1 MDFVQGHLCNEEK
14 HMNQIQVNTPRV
26 MFAAMRSGSG
36 KTTVTCG
43 VLAALKKQ
51 NIKVQAYKCGPDYID
66 PMFHRTVLGIDTG
79 NLDTFFAGADA
90 IGRILARD
98 TKDAEMCVME
108 GVMGYYDGVG
118 GTTTM
123 ASSYELSK
131 VTKTPVVLI
140 VDAKGASVTLAATIR
155 GIMEY
160 KKDSRIAG
168 VILNR
173 VSPMFYSRLKQV
185 IETECGIPVLGYL
198 LEDASFAVPSRH
210 LGLMQPDEMQK
221 QRDWVETVA
230 EAVMKTIDI
239 NGILEIA
246 AQAETLQIQAHVDM
260 RQNFEDM
267 QQEAD
272 DVRQESVNILHEP
285 ADARQEIVDMQDESA
300 NTSCGHAEESE
311 NCKFP
316 SGYRIGVARDAAF
329 SFYYRE
335 NLRMLEDMG
344 AKLVYFSPLEDAH
357 VPKVDALIF
366 GGGYPELYAKQL
378 YDNRSMR
385 ASVRQALEAG
395 MPCHAECGGFLY
407 LGKSLADAEGNVYE
421 MVGFLDGAGFQT
433 ERLQRFGYVELA
445 PQDAGVFAVNT
456 VLRGHEF
463 HYWDST
469 DCGDACLAWKPLS
482 KQKTYP
488 CMVKKKGT
496 FAGFPHLYYA
506 GAEAFFYHLFSG
518 SNQ

>member
-1 MDFVQGHLCNEEK
+1 MQHKN
-14 HMNQIQVNTPRV
+14 NIQVNTPRV
-26 MFAAMRSGSG
+26 MFAATRSGSG

-79 NLDTFFAGADA
+79 NLDTFFADADA

-98 TKDAEMCVME
+98 TKDAELIVME

-140 VDAKGASVTLAATIR
+140 VDAKGASVTLAAIIR

-160 KKDSRIAG
+160 KKDSRIVG

-173 VSPMFYSRLKQV
+173 VSPMFYSRIKHV

-198 LEDASFAVPSRH
+198 PEDASFVVPSRH
-210 LGLMQPDEMQK
+210 LGLLQPDEMQK

-230 EAVMKTIDI
+230 EAARKTIDI
-239 NGILEIA
+239 DGILEIA
-246 AQAETLQIQAHVDM
+246 AQAEMLQIQKATG
-260 RQNFEDM
+260 ET
-267 QQEAD
+267 EK
-272 DVRQESVNILHEP
+272 S
-285 ADARQEIVDMQDESA
+285 
-300 NTSCGHAEESE
+300 
-311 NCKFP
+311 KFP
-316 SGYRIGVARDAAF
+316 AGYRIGVARDAAF

-344 AKLVYFSPLEDAH
+344 ATLVYFSPLTDAH
-357 VPKVDALIF
+357 VSEVDALIF

-378 YDNRSMR
+378 YENQSMR
-385 ASVRQALEAG
+385 ASVWQALEAG

-407 LGKSLADAEGNVYE
+407 LGKSLADAQGNVYE
-421 MVGFLDGAGFQT
+421 MVGFLDGAGFRT

-445 PQDAGVFAVNT
+445 PQEADAFAVNT

-482 KQKTYP
+482 KQKTYS

-506 GAEAFFYHLFSG
+506 GAENFFYHLFLNSTE
-518 SNQ
+518 NENR

>member
-1 MDFVQGHLCNEEK
+1 MQHKN
-14 HMNQIQVNTPRV
+14 NIQVNTPRV
-26 MFAAMRSGSG
+26 MFAATRSGSG

-79 NLDTFFAGADA
+79 NLDTFFADADA

-98 TKDAEMCVME
+98 TKDAELIVME

-140 VDAKGASVTLAATIR
+140 VDAKGASVTLAAIIR

-160 KKDSRIAG
+160 KKDSRIVG

-173 VSPMFYSRLKQV
+173 VSPMFYSRIKHV

-198 LEDASFAVPSRH
+198 PEDASFVVPSRH
-210 LGLMQPDEMQK
+210 LGLLQPDEMQK

-230 EAVMKTIDI
+230 EAARKTIDI
-239 NGILEIA
+239 DGILEIA
-246 AQAETLQIQAHVDM
+246 AQAEMLQIQKATG
-260 RQNFEDM
+260 ET
-267 QQEAD
+267 EK
-272 DVRQESVNILHEP
+272 S
-285 ADARQEIVDMQDESA
+285 
-300 NTSCGHAEESE
+300 
-311 NCKFP
+311 KFP
-316 SGYRIGVARDAAF
+316 AGYRIGVARDAAF

-344 AKLVYFSPLEDAH
+344 ATLVYFSPLTDAH
-357 VPKVDALIF
+357 VSEVDALIF

-378 YDNRSMR
+378 YENQSMR
-385 ASVRQALEAG
+385 ASVWQALEAG

-421 MVGFLDGAGFQT
+421 MVGFLDGAGFRT

-445 PQDAGVFAVNT
+445 SQDADAFAVNT

-506 GAEAFFYHLFSG
+506 GAENFFYHLFLNSTE
-518 SNQ
+518 NENR

>member
-1 MDFVQGHLCNEEK
+1 MQHKN
-14 HMNQIQVNTPRV
+14 NIQVNTPRV
-26 MFAAMRSGSG
+26 MFAATRSGSG

-79 NLDTFFAGADA
+79 NLDTFFADADA

-98 TKDAEMCVME
+98 TKDAELIVME

-118 GTTTM
+118 GATTM

-140 VDAKGASVTLAATIR
+140 VDAKGASVTLAAIIR

-160 KKDSRIAG
+160 KKDSRIVG

-173 VSPMFYSRLKQV
+173 VSPMFYSRIKHV

-198 LEDASFAVPSRH
+198 PEDASFAVPSRH
-210 LGLMQPDEMQK
+210 LGLLQPGEMQK

-230 EAVMKTIDI
+230 EAVRKTIDI
-239 NGILEIA
+239 DGILEIA
-246 AQAETLQIQAHVDM
+246 AQAEMLQIQKATG
-260 RQNFEDM
+260 ET
-267 QQEAD
+267 EK
-272 DVRQESVNILHEP
+272 
-285 ADARQEIVDMQDESA
+285 
-300 NTSCGHAEESE
+300 
-311 NCKFP
+311 CKFP
-316 SGYRIGVARDAAF
+316 AGYRIGVARDAAF

-344 AKLVYFSPLEDAH
+344 ATLVFFSPLADAH
-357 VPKVDALIF
+357 VPEVDALIF

-378 YDNRSMR
+378 YENQSMR
-385 ASVRQALEAG
+385 VSVRQALEYG

-421 MVGFLDGAGFQT
+421 MVGFLDGAGFRT

-445 PQDAGVFAVNT
+445 PQEADAFAVNT
-456 VLRGHEF
+456 ILRGHEF

-469 DCGDACLAWKPLS
+469 DCGGACLAWKPLS

-506 GAEAFFYHLFSG
+506 GAENFFYHLFLNSTE
-518 SNQ
+518 NENR

>member
-1 MDFVQGHLCNEEK
+1 MQHKN
-14 HMNQIQVNTPRV
+14 NIQVNTPRV
-26 MFAAMRSGSG
+26 MFAATRSGSG

-98 TKDAEMCVME
+98 TKDAELIVME

-140 VDAKGASVTLAATIR
+140 VDAKGASVTLAAIIR

-160 KKDSRIAG
+160 KKDSRIVG

-173 VSPMFYSRLKQV
+173 VSPMFYSRSKHV

-198 LEDASFAVPSRH
+198 PEDASFAVPSRH
-210 LGLMQPDEMQK
+210 LGLLQPDEMQK

-230 EAVMKTIDI
+230 EAARKTIDI
-239 NGILEIA
+239 DGILEIA
-246 AQAETLQIQAHVDM
+246 AQAEMLQIQKATG
-260 RQNFEDM
+260 ET
-267 QQEAD
+267 EK
-272 DVRQESVNILHEP
+272 S
-285 ADARQEIVDMQDESA
+285 
-300 NTSCGHAEESE
+300 
-311 NCKFP
+311 KFP
-316 SGYRIGVARDAAF
+316 AGYRIGVARDAAF

-344 AKLVYFSPLEDAH
+344 ATLVYFSPLTDAH
-357 VPKVDALIF
+357 VSEVDALIF

-378 YDNRSMR
+378 YENQSMR
-385 ASVRQALEAG
+385 ASVWQALEAG

-421 MVGFLDGAGFQT
+421 MVGFLDGAGFRT
-433 ERLQRFGYVELA
+433 ERLQRFGYVGLA
-445 PQDAGVFAVNT
+445 PQEADAFAVNT
-456 VLRGHEF
+456 ILRGHEF

-469 DCGDACLAWKPLS
+469 DCGGACLAWKPLS

-506 GAEAFFYHLFSG
+506 GAENFFYHLFLNSTE
-518 SNQ
+518 NENR

>member
-1 MDFVQGHLCNEEK
+1 MEHKN
-14 HMNQIQVNTPRV
+14 NIQVNTPRV

-79 NLDTFFAGADA
+79 NLDTFFADADA
-90 IGRILARD
+90 IGHILARD
-98 TKDAEMCVME
+98 TKDAELIVME

-131 VTKTPVVLI
+131 VTETPVVLI
-140 VDAKGASVTLAATIR
+140 VDAKGASVTLAAIIR

-198 LEDASFAVPSRH
+198 PEDASFAVPSRH
-210 LGLMQPDEMQK
+210 LGLLQPDEMQK

-230 EAVMKTIDI
+230 EAVTKTVDI

-246 AQAETLQIQAHVDM
+246 AQAEMLQIQKPA
-260 RQNFEDM
+260 
-267 QQEAD
+267 
-272 DVRQESVNILHEP
+272 DVRQ
-285 ADARQEIVDMQDESA
+285 D
-300 NTSCGHAEESE
+300 
-311 NCKFP
+311 CKFP

-344 AKLVYFSPLEDAH
+344 AELVYFSPLADAH

-378 YDNRSMR
+378 YENRSMR
-385 ASVRQALEAG
+385 ASVWQALESG

-421 MVGFLDGAGFQT
+421 MVGFLDGAGFRT

-456 VLRGHEF
+456 FLRGHEF

-506 GAEAFFYHLFSG
+506 GAEAFFYHLFLDG
-518 SNQ
+518 AKTRR

>member
-1 MDFVQGHLCNEEK
+1 MQHKN
-14 HMNQIQVNTPRV
+14 NIQVNTPRV
-26 MFAAMRSGSG
+26 MFAATRSGSG

-98 TKDAEMCVME
+98 TKEADLVVME

-140 VDAKGASVTLAATIR
+140 VDAKGASVTLAAIIR

-173 VSPMFYSRLKQV
+173 VSPMFYSRIKHV
-185 IETECGIPVLGYL
+185 IEAECGISVLGYL
-198 LEDASFAVPSRH
+198 PENASFAVPSRH
-210 LGLMQPDEMQK
+210 LGLLQPEELQAQK
-221 QRDWVETVA
+221 DWVETVA
-230 EAVMKTIDI
+230 EAVEKTVDI
-239 NGILEIA
+239 NGIFEIA
-246 AQAETLQIQAHVDM
+246 TQAEMLQIQKATG
-260 RQNFEDM
+260 ET
-267 QQEAD
+267 EK
-272 DVRQESVNILHEP
+272 S
-285 ADARQEIVDMQDESA
+285 
-300 NTSCGHAEESE
+300 
-311 NCKFP
+311 KFP
-316 SGYRIGVARDAAF
+316 AGYRIGVARDAAF

-344 AKLVYFSPLEDAH
+344 ATLVYFSPLTDAH
-357 VPKVDALIF
+357 VSEVDALIF

-378 YDNRSMR
+378 YENQSMR
-385 ASVRQALEAG
+385 ASVWQALEAG

-421 MVGFLDGAGFQT
+421 MVGFLDGAGFRT

-445 PQDAGVFAVNT
+445 PQEADAFAVNT

-506 GAEAFFYHLFSG
+506 GAENFFYHLFLNSTE
-518 SNQ
+518 NENR

>member
-1 MDFVQGHLCNEEK
+1 MQHKN
-14 HMNQIQVNTPRV
+14 NIQVNTPRV
-26 MFAAMRSGSG
+26 MFAATRSGSG

-79 NLDTFFAGADA
+79 NLDTFFADADA

-98 TKDAEMCVME
+98 TKDAELIVME

-118 GTTTM
+118 GATTM

-140 VDAKGASVTLAATIR
+140 VDAKGASVTLAAIIR

-160 KKDSRIAG
+160 KKDSRIVG

-173 VSPMFYSRLKQV
+173 VSPMFYSRIKHV

-198 LEDASFAVPSRH
+198 PEDASFAVPSRH
-210 LGLMQPDEMQK
+210 LGLLQPDEMQK

-230 EAVMKTIDI
+230 KAARKTIDI
-239 NGILEIA
+239 DGILEIA
-246 AQAETLQIQAHVDM
+246 AQAEMLQIQKATG
-260 RQNFEDM
+260 ET
-267 QQEAD
+267 EK
-272 DVRQESVNILHEP
+272 S
-285 ADARQEIVDMQDESA
+285 
-300 NTSCGHAEESE
+300 
-311 NCKFP
+311 KFP
-316 SGYRIGVARDAAF
+316 AGYRIGVARDAAF

-335 NLRMLEDMG
+335 NLRMLENMG
-344 AKLVYFSPLEDAH
+344 ATLVYFSPLTDAH
-357 VPKVDALIF
+357 VSEVDALIF

-378 YDNRSMR
+378 YENQSMR
-385 ASVRQALEAG
+385 ASVWQALEAG

-421 MVGFLDGAGFQT
+421 MVGFLDGAGFRT

-445 PQDAGVFAVNT
+445 PQEADAFAVNT

-506 GAEAFFYHLFSG
+506 GAENFFYHLFLNSTE
-518 SNQ
+518 NENR

>member
-1 MDFVQGHLCNEEK
+1 MQHKN
-14 HMNQIQVNTPRV
+14 NIQVNTPRV
-26 MFAAMRSGSG
+26 MFAATRSGSG

-79 NLDTFFAGADA
+79 NLDTFFADADA

-98 TKDAEMCVME
+98 TKDAELIVME

-140 VDAKGASVTLAATIR
+140 VDAKGASVTLAAIIR
-155 GIMEY
+155 GIIEY
-160 KKDSRIAG
+160 NKDSRIVG

-173 VSPMFYSRLKQV
+173 VSPMFYSRIKHV

-198 LEDASFAVPSRH
+198 PEDASFAVPSRH
-210 LGLMQPDEMQK
+210 LGLLQPDEMQK

-230 EAVMKTIDI
+230 KAARKTIDI
-239 NGILEIA
+239 DGILEIA
-246 AQAETLQIQAHVDM
+246 AQAEMLQIQKATG
-260 RQNFEDM
+260 ET
-267 QQEAD
+267 EK
-272 DVRQESVNILHEP
+272 S
-285 ADARQEIVDMQDESA
+285 
-300 NTSCGHAEESE
+300 
-311 NCKFP
+311 KFP
-316 SGYRIGVARDAAF
+316 AGYRIGVARDAAF

-344 AKLVYFSPLEDAH
+344 ATLVYFSPLTDAH
-357 VPKVDALIF
+357 VSEVDALIF

-378 YDNRSMR
+378 YENQSMR
-385 ASVRQALEAG
+385 ASVWQALEAG

-421 MVGFLDGAGFQT
+421 MVGFLDGAGFRT

-445 PQDAGVFAVNT
+445 PQEADAFAVNT

-482 KQKTYP
+482 KQKTYS

-506 GAEAFFYHLFSG
+506 GAENFFYHLFLNSTE
-518 SNQ
+518 NENR

>member
-1 MDFVQGHLCNEEK
+1 MEHKN
-14 HMNQIQVNTPRV
+14 NIQINTPRV

-90 IGRILARD
+90 IGHILVRD
-98 TKDAEMCVME
+98 LRDAEMCVME

-131 VTKTPVVLI
+131 VTKTPVVLV
-140 VDAKGASVTLAATIR
+140 VDAKGASVTLAATMR

-198 LEDASFAVPSRH
+198 SEDAVFAVPSRH
-210 LGLMQPDEMQK
+210 LGLLQPDEMQK

-239 NGILEIA
+239 NGIFEIA
-246 AQAETLQIQAHVDM
+246 AQAETLQIQKPV
-260 RQNFEDM
+260 
-267 QQEAD
+267 
-272 DVRQESVNILHEP
+272 DVRQET
-285 ADARQEIVDMQDESA
+285 VDMQDEPA
-300 NTSCGHAEESE
+300 GISCERAEESE
-311 NCKFP
+311 NCEFP
-316 SGYRIGVARDAAF
+316 AGYCIGVARDAAF

-335 NLRMLEDMG
+335 NLLMLEDMG
-344 AKLVYFSPLEDAH
+344 AELVYFSPLADAH

-378 YDNRSMR
+378 YENQSMR
-385 ASVRQALEAG
+385 TSVWQALESG

-421 MVGFLDGAGFQT
+421 MVGFLDGAGFRT

-445 PQDAGVFAVNT
+445 PQETDAFAVNT
-456 VLRGHEF
+456 ILRGHEF

-506 GAEAFFYHLFSG
+506 GADAFFYHLFLDG
-518 SNQ
+518 AKTRR

>member
-1 MDFVQGHLCNEEK
+1 MHRRSWGETMEHRNK
-14 HMNQIQVNTPRV
+14 IQVNTPRV

-36 KTTVTCG
+36 KTTITCG
-43 VLAALKKQ
+43 VLAALKKE
-51 NIKVQAYKCGPDYID
+51 NIRIQAYKCGPDYID

-79 NLDTFFAGADA
+79 NLDTFFADVDA

-98 TKDAEMCVME
+98 TKDAELIVME

-131 VTKTPVVLI
+131 VTKTPIILI

-173 VSPMFYSRLKQV
+173 VSPMFYNRIKHV

-198 LEDASFAVPSRH
+198 PENVSFAVPSRH
-210 LGLMQPDEMQK
+210 LGLLQPDEMQK

-230 EAVMKTIDI
+230 EATRKTIDI
-239 NGILEIA
+239 DGILEIA
-246 AQAETLQIQAHVDM
+246 AQAETLQTREM
-260 RQNFEDM
+260 
-267 QQEAD
+267 AD
-272 DVRQESVNILHEP
+272 IK
-285 ADARQEIVDMQDESA
+285 
-300 NTSCGHAEESE
+300 
-311 NCKFP
+311 CKFP
-316 SGYRIGVARDAAF
+316 VGYRIGVARDEAF

-344 AKLVYFSPLEDAH
+344 ATLVYFSPLADAH
-357 VPKVDALIF
+357 VPEVDALIF

-378 YDNRSMR
+378 YENQSMR
-385 ASVRQALEAG
+385 ASVWQVLESG

-421 MVGFLDGAGFQT
+421 MVGFLDGAGFRT

-445 PQDAGVFAVNT
+445 PQEADAFAVNAI
-456 VLRGHEF
+456 LRGHEF

-506 GAEAFFYHLFSG
+506 GAEAFFYHLFLDG
-518 SNQ
+518 AKTRR

>member
-1 MDFVQGHLCNEEK
+1 MENK
-14 HMNQIQVNTPRV
+14 SRIQVNTPRV

-43 VLAALKKQ
+43 VLAALKKE
-51 NIKVQAYKCGPDYID
+51 NIRIQAYKCGPDYID

-79 NLDTFFAGADA
+79 NLDTFFTDADA

-98 TKDAEMCVME
+98 TKDAELIVME

-118 GTTTM
+118 GTTTI

-131 VTKTPVVLI
+131 VTKTPVILI

-173 VSPMFYSRLKQV
+173 VSPMFYSRIKHV

-198 LEDASFAVPSRH
+198 PEHASFTIPSRH
-210 LGLMQPDEMQK
+210 LGLLQPDEMRI

-239 NGILEIA
+239 NGIFEIA
-246 AQAETLQIQAHVDM
+246 AQAEILQIQKPA
-260 RQNFEDM
+260 
-267 QQEAD
+267 
-272 DVRQESVNILHEP
+272 DVRQ
-285 ADARQEIVDMQDESA
+285 D
-300 NTSCGHAEESE
+300 
-311 NCKFP
+311 CKFP

-344 AKLVYFSPLEDAH
+344 AELVFFSPLADAH

-378 YDNRSMR
+378 YENPSMR

-407 LGKSLADAEGNVYE
+407 LGKSLADAEGNIYE
-421 MVGFLDGAGFQT
+421 MVGFLDGAGFRT

-518 SNQ
+518 SSGI

>member
-1 MDFVQGHLCNEEK
+1 MYSYSRGETMQHKN
-14 HMNQIQVNTPRV
+14 NIQVNTPRV
-26 MFAAMRSGSG
+26 MFAATRSGSG

-79 NLDTFFAGADA
+79 NLDTFFADADA

-98 TKDAEMCVME
+98 MKDAELIVME

-140 VDAKGASVTLAATIR
+140 VDAKGASVTLAAIIR

-160 KKDSRIAG
+160 KKDSRIVG

-173 VSPMFYSRLKQV
+173 VSPMFYSRIKHV

-198 LEDASFAVPSRH
+198 PEDASFVVPSRH
-210 LGLMQPDEMQK
+210 LGLLQPDEMQK

-230 EAVMKTIDI
+230 EAARKTIDI
-239 NGILEIA
+239 DGILEIA
-246 AQAETLQIQAHVDM
+246 AQAEMLQIQKATG
-260 RQNFEDM
+260 ET
-267 QQEAD
+267 EK
-272 DVRQESVNILHEP
+272 S
-285 ADARQEIVDMQDESA
+285 
-300 NTSCGHAEESE
+300 
-311 NCKFP
+311 KFP
-316 SGYRIGVARDAAF
+316 AGYRIGVARDAAF

-344 AKLVYFSPLEDAH
+344 ATLVYFSPLTDAH
-357 VPKVDALIF
+357 VSEVDALIF

-378 YDNRSMR
+378 YENQSMR
-385 ASVRQALEAG
+385 ASVWQALEAG

-421 MVGFLDGAGFQT
+421 MVGFLDGAGFRT

-445 PQDAGVFAVNT
+445 PQEADAFAVNT

-506 GAEAFFYHLFSG
+506 GAENFFYHLFLNSTE
-518 SNQ
+518 NENR

>member
-1 MDFVQGHLCNEEK
+1 MQHKN
-14 HMNQIQVNTPRV
+14 NIQVNTPRV
-26 MFAAMRSGSG
+26 MFVATRSGSG

-79 NLDTFFAGADA
+79 NLDTFFADADA

-98 TKDAEMCVME
+98 TKGAELIVME

-140 VDAKGASVTLAATIR
+140 VDAKGASVTLAAIIR

-160 KKDSRIAG
+160 KKDSRIVG

-173 VSPMFYSRLKQV
+173 VSPMFYSRIKHV

-198 LEDASFAVPSRH
+198 PEDASFAVPSRH
-210 LGLMQPDEMQK
+210 LGLLQPDEMQK

-230 EAVMKTIDI
+230 EAARKTIDI
-239 NGILEIA
+239 DGILEIA
-246 AQAETLQIQAHVDM
+246 AQAEMLQIQKATG
-260 RQNFEDM
+260 ET
-267 QQEAD
+267 EK
-272 DVRQESVNILHEP
+272 S
-285 ADARQEIVDMQDESA
+285 
-300 NTSCGHAEESE
+300 
-311 NCKFP
+311 KFP
-316 SGYRIGVARDAAF
+316 AGYRIGVARDAAF

-344 AKLVYFSPLEDAH
+344 ATLVYFSPLTDAH
-357 VPKVDALIF
+357 VSEVDALIF

-378 YDNRSMR
+378 YENQSMR
-385 ASVRQALEAG
+385 ASVWQALEAG

-421 MVGFLDGAGFQT
+421 MVGFLDGAGFRT

-445 PQDAGVFAVNT
+445 SQEADAFAVNT

-506 GAEAFFYHLFSG
+506 GAENFFYHLFLNSTE
-518 SNQ
+518 NENR

>member
-1 MDFVQGHLCNEEK
+1 MEHKN
-14 HMNQIQVNTPRV
+14 NIQVNTPRV

-79 NLDTFFAGADA
+79 NLDTFFAGIDA
-90 IGRILARD
+90 IGHILVRD
-98 TKDAEMCVME
+98 LRDAEMCVME

-198 LEDASFAVPSRH
+198 PEDASFAVPSRH
-210 LGLMQPDEMQK
+210 LGLLQPDEMQK

-230 EAVMKTIDI
+230 EAVMKTIDF

-246 AQAETLQIQAHVDM
+246 AQAETLQIQMPA
-260 RQNFEDM
+260 
-267 QQEAD
+267 
-272 DVRQESVNILHEP
+272 DVRQ
-285 ADARQEIVDMQDESA
+285 D
-300 NTSCGHAEESE
+300 
-311 NCKFP
+311 CKFP

-344 AKLVYFSPLEDAH
+344 AELVYFSPLADAH

-378 YDNRSMR
+378 YENRSMR
-385 ASVRQALEAG
+385 ASVWQALESG

-421 MVGFLDGAGFQT
+421 MVGFLDGAGFRT

-445 PQDAGVFAVNT
+445 PQEEDAFAVKT
-456 VLRGHEF
+456 ILRGHEF

-506 GAEAFFYHLFSG
+506 GAEAFFYHLFLDG
-518 SNQ
+518 AKTRR

>member
-1 MDFVQGHLCNEEK
+1 MQHKN
-14 HMNQIQVNTPRV
+14 NIQVNTPRV
-26 MFAAMRSGSG
+26 MFAATRSGSG

-79 NLDTFFAGADA
+79 NLDTFFADADA

-98 TKDAEMCVME
+98 TKDAELIVME

-140 VDAKGASVTLAATIR
+140 VDAKGASVTLAAIIR

-160 KKDSRIAG
+160 KKDSRIVG
-168 VILNR
+168 GILNR
-173 VSPMFYSRLKQV
+173 VSPMFYSRIKHV

-198 LEDASFAVPSRH
+198 PEDASFAVPSRH
-210 LGLMQPDEMQK
+210 LGLLQPDEMQK

-230 EAVMKTIDI
+230 EAARKTIDI
-239 NGILEIA
+239 DGILEIA
-246 AQAETLQIQAHVDM
+246 AQAEMLQIQKATG
-260 RQNFEDM
+260 ET
-267 QQEAD
+267 EK
-272 DVRQESVNILHEP
+272 S
-285 ADARQEIVDMQDESA
+285 
-300 NTSCGHAEESE
+300 
-311 NCKFP
+311 KFP
-316 SGYRIGVARDAAF
+316 AGYRIGVARDAAF

-344 AKLVYFSPLEDAH
+344 ATLVYFSPLTDAH
-357 VPKVDALIF
+357 VSEVDALIF

-378 YDNRSMR
+378 YENQSMR
-385 ASVRQALEAG
+385 ASVWQALEAG

-421 MVGFLDGAGFQT
+421 MVGFLDGAGFRT

-445 PQDAGVFAVNT
+445 SQEADAFAVNT

-506 GAEAFFYHLFSG
+506 GAENFFYHLFLNSTE
-518 SNQ
+518 NENR

>member
-1 MDFVQGHLCNEEK
+1 MEHKN
-14 HMNQIQVNTPRV
+14 NIQVNIPRV

-90 IGRILARD
+90 IGHILVRD
-98 TKDAEMCVME
+98 LRDAEMCVME

-198 LEDASFAVPSRH
+198 PEDASFAVPSRH
-210 LGLMQPDEMQK
+210 LGLLQPDEMQK

-230 EAVMKTIDI
+230 EAVMKTIDF
-239 NGILEIA
+239 NGILEIV
-246 AQAETLQIQAHVDM
+246 AQAETLQIQMPA
-260 RQNFEDM
+260 
-267 QQEAD
+267 
-272 DVRQESVNILHEP
+272 DVRQ
-285 ADARQEIVDMQDESA
+285 D
-300 NTSCGHAEESE
+300 
-311 NCKFP
+311 CKFP

-344 AKLVYFSPLEDAH
+344 AELVYFSPLADAH

-378 YDNRSMR
+378 YENRSMR
-385 ASVRQALEAG
+385 ASVWQALESG

-421 MVGFLDGAGFQT
+421 MVGFLDGAGFRT

-445 PQDAGVFAVNT
+445 PQEEDAFAVKT
-456 VLRGHEF
+456 ILRGHEF

-506 GAEAFFYHLFSG
+506 GAEAFFYHLFLDG
-518 SNQ
+518 AKTRR

>member
-1 MDFVQGHLCNEEK
+1 MQHKN
-14 HMNQIQVNTPRV
+14 NIQVNTPRV
-26 MFAAMRSGSG
+26 MFAATRSGSG

-79 NLDTFFAGADA
+79 NLDTFFADADA

-98 TKDAEMCVME
+98 TKDAELIVME

-140 VDAKGASVTLAATIR
+140 VDAKGASVTLAAIIR

-160 KKDSRIAG
+160 KKDSRIVG

-173 VSPMFYSRLKQV
+173 VSPMFYSRIKHV

-198 LEDASFAVPSRH
+198 PEDASFVVPSRH
-210 LGLMQPDEMQK
+210 LGLLQPDEMQK

-230 EAVMKTIDI
+230 EAARKTIDI
-239 NGILEIA
+239 DGILEIA
-246 AQAETLQIQAHVDM
+246 AQAEMLQIQKATG
-260 RQNFEDM
+260 ET
-267 QQEAD
+267 EK
-272 DVRQESVNILHEP
+272 S
-285 ADARQEIVDMQDESA
+285 
-300 NTSCGHAEESE
+300 
-311 NCKFP
+311 KFP
-316 SGYRIGVARDAAF
+316 AGYRIGVARDAAF

-344 AKLVYFSPLEDAH
+344 ATLVYFSPLTDAH
-357 VPKVDALIF
+357 VSEVDALIF
-366 GGGYPELYAKQL
+366 GGGYPELYAKEL
-378 YDNRSMR
+378 YENQSMR
-385 ASVRQALEAG
+385 ASVWQALEAG

-421 MVGFLDGAGFQT
+421 MVGFLDGAGFRT

-445 PQDAGVFAVNT
+445 SQEADAFAVNT

-482 KQKTYP
+482 KQKTYS

-506 GAEAFFYHLFSG
+506 GAENFFYHLFLNSTE
-518 SNQ
+518 NENR

>member
-1 MDFVQGHLCNEEK
+1 MQHKN
-14 HMNQIQVNTPRV
+14 NIQVNTPRV
-26 MFAAMRSGSG
+26 MFAATRSGSG

-98 TKDAEMCVME
+98 TKEADLVVME

-131 VTKTPVVLI
+131 VTKTPVILV
-140 VDAKGASVTLAATIR
+140 VDAKGASVTLAAIIR

-173 VSPMFYSRLKQV
+173 VSPMFYSRIKHV
-185 IETECGIPVLGYL
+185 IEAECGISVLGYL
-198 LEDASFAVPSRH
+198 PENASFAVPSRH
-210 LGLMQPDEMQK
+210 LGLLQPDEMQK

-230 EAVMKTIDI
+230 KAARKTIDI
-239 NGILEIA
+239 DGILEIA
-246 AQAETLQIQAHVDM
+246 AQAEMLQIQKATG
-260 RQNFEDM
+260 ET
-267 QQEAD
+267 EK
-272 DVRQESVNILHEP
+272 S
-285 ADARQEIVDMQDESA
+285 
-300 NTSCGHAEESE
+300 
-311 NCKFP
+311 KFP
-316 SGYRIGVARDAAF
+316 AGYRIGVARDAAF

-344 AKLVYFSPLEDAH
+344 ATLVYFSPLTDAH
-357 VPKVDALIF
+357 VSEVDALIF

-378 YDNRSMR
+378 YENQSMR
-385 ASVRQALEAG
+385 ASVWQALEAG

-421 MVGFLDGAGFQT
+421 MVGFLDGAGFRT

-445 PQDAGVFAVNT
+445 PQEADAFAVNT

-506 GAEAFFYHLFSG
+506 GAENFFYHLFLNSTE
-518 SNQ
+518 NENR

>member
-1 MDFVQGHLCNEEK
+1 MQHKN
-14 HMNQIQVNTPRV
+14 NIQVNTPRV
-26 MFAAMRSGSG
+26 MFAATRSGSG

-79 NLDTFFAGADA
+79 NLDTFFADADA
-90 IGRILARD
+90 TGRILARD
-98 TKDAEMCVME
+98 TKDAELIVME

-140 VDAKGASVTLAATIR
+140 VDAKGASVTLAAIIR

-160 KKDSRIAG
+160 KKDSRIVG

-173 VSPMFYSRLKQV
+173 VSPMFYSRIKHV

-198 LEDASFAVPSRH
+198 PEDASFAVPSRH
-210 LGLMQPDEMQK
+210 LGLLQPDEMQK

-230 EAVMKTIDI
+230 KAARKTIDI
-239 NGILEIA
+239 DGILEIA
-246 AQAETLQIQAHVDM
+246 AQAEMLQIQKATG
-260 RQNFEDM
+260 ET
-267 QQEAD
+267 EK
-272 DVRQESVNILHEP
+272 S
-285 ADARQEIVDMQDESA
+285 
-300 NTSCGHAEESE
+300 
-311 NCKFP
+311 KFP
-316 SGYRIGVARDAAF
+316 AGYRIGVARDAAF

-344 AKLVYFSPLEDAH
+344 ATLVYFSPLTDAH
-357 VPKVDALIF
+357 VSEVDALIF

-378 YDNRSMR
+378 YENQSMR
-385 ASVRQALEAG
+385 ASVWQALEAG

-421 MVGFLDGAGFQT
+421 MVGFLDGAGFRT

-445 PQDAGVFAVNT
+445 PQEADAFAVNT

-482 KQKTYP
+482 KQKTYS

-506 GAEAFFYHLFSG
+506 GAENFFYHLFLNSTE
-518 SNQ
+518 NENR

>member
-1 MDFVQGHLCNEEK
+1 MHRRSWGETMEHRNK
-14 HMNQIQVNTPRV
+14 IQVNTPRV

-43 VLAALKKQ
+43 VLAALKKE
-51 NIKVQAYKCGPDYID
+51 NIRIQEYKCGPDYID
-66 PMFHRTVLGIDTG
+66 PMFHRTVLGIDIG
-79 NLDTFFAGADA
+79 NLDTFFADADA

-98 TKDAEMCVME
+98 TKDAELIMME

-131 VTKTPVVLI
+131 VTKTPVILV

-160 KKDSRIAG
+160 KKESRIAG

-173 VSPMFYSRLKQV
+173 VSSMFYSRIKHV

-198 LEDASFAVPSRH
+198 PENASFAVPSRH
-210 LGLMQPDEMQK
+210 LGLLQPDEMQK

-230 EAVMKTIDI
+230 EAARKTIDMD
-239 NGILEIA
+239 GILEIA
-246 AQAETLQIQAHVDM
+246 AQAETLQTREM
-260 RQNFEDM
+260 
-267 QQEAD
+267 AD
-272 DVRQESVNILHEP
+272 IK
-285 ADARQEIVDMQDESA
+285 
-300 NTSCGHAEESE
+300 
-311 NCKFP
+311 CKFP
-316 SGYRIGVARDAAF
+316 AGYRIGVARDAAF

-344 AKLVYFSPLEDAH
+344 ATLVFFSPLADVH
-357 VPKVDALIF
+357 VPEVDALIF
-366 GGGYPELYAKQL
+366 GGGYPELYVKQL
-378 YDNRSMR
+378 YENQSMR
-385 ASVRQALEAG
+385 VSVRQVLEAG

-421 MVGFLDGAGFQT
+421 MVGFLDGAGFRT

-445 PQDAGVFAVNT
+445 PQEADAFAVNT
-456 VLRGHEF
+456 ILRGHEF

-506 GAEAFFYHLFSG
+506 GAEDFFYHLFAESSG
-518 SNQ
+518 I

>member
-1 MDFVQGHLCNEEK
+1 MDRSSWGETMEHR
-14 HMNQIQVNTPRV
+14 NQIQVNTPRV

-43 VLAALKKQ
+43 VLAALKKE
-51 NIKVQAYKCGPDYID
+51 NIRMQAYKCGPDYID

-79 NLDTFFAGADA
+79 NLDTFFADADA

-98 TKDAEMCVME
+98 TKNAELIVME

-131 VTKTPVVLI
+131 DTKTPVVLI
-140 VDAKGASVTLAATIR
+140 VDAKGASVTLAATIC

-173 VSPMFYSRLKQV
+173 VSPMFYSRIKHV

-198 LEDASFAVPSRH
+198 PEDASFAVPSRH
-210 LGLMQPDEMQK
+210 LGLLQPGEMQK

-230 EAVMKTIDI
+230 EAARKTIDI
-239 NGILEIA
+239 DGILEIA
-246 AQAETLQIQAHVDM
+246 AQAEMLQIQKATG
-260 RQNFEDM
+260 ET
-267 QQEAD
+267 EK
-272 DVRQESVNILHEP
+272 
-285 ADARQEIVDMQDESA
+285 
-300 NTSCGHAEESE
+300 
-311 NCKFP
+311 CKFP
-316 SGYRIGVARDAAF
+316 AGYRIGVARDAAF

-344 AKLVYFSPLEDAH
+344 ATLVFFSPLADAH
-357 VPKVDALIF
+357 VPEVDALIF

-378 YDNRSMR
+378 YENQSMR
-385 ASVRQALEAG
+385 VSVRQALEYG

-421 MVGFLDGAGFQT
+421 MVGFLDGAGFRT

-445 PQDAGVFAVNT
+445 PQEADAFAVNT
-456 VLRGHEF
+456 ILRGHEF

-469 DCGDACLAWKPLS
+469 DCGGACLAWKPLT

-506 GAEAFFYHLFSG
+506 GAENFFYHLFLNSTE
-518 SNQ
+518 NENR

>member
-1 MDFVQGHLCNEEK
+1 MQHKN
-14 HMNQIQVNTPRV
+14 NIQVNTPRV
-26 MFAAMRSGSG
+26 MFAATRSGSG

-79 NLDTFFAGADA
+79 NLDTFFADADA

-98 TKDAEMCVME
+98 TKDAELIVME

-118 GTTTM
+118 GATTM

-140 VDAKGASVTLAATIR
+140 VDAKGASVTLAAIIR

-160 KKDSRIAG
+160 KKDSRIVG

-173 VSPMFYSRLKQV
+173 VSPMFYSRIKHV

-198 LEDASFAVPSRH
+198 PEDASFAVPSRH
-210 LGLMQPDEMQK
+210 LGLLQPDEMQK
-221 QRDWVETVA
+221 QRNWVETVA
-230 EAVMKTIDI
+230 KAARKTIDI
-239 NGILEIA
+239 DGILEIA
-246 AQAETLQIQAHVDM
+246 AQAEMLQIQKATG
-260 RQNFEDM
+260 ET
-267 QQEAD
+267 EK
-272 DVRQESVNILHEP
+272 S
-285 ADARQEIVDMQDESA
+285 
-300 NTSCGHAEESE
+300 
-311 NCKFP
+311 KFP
-316 SGYRIGVARDAAF
+316 AGYRIGVARDAAF

-344 AKLVYFSPLEDAH
+344 ATLVYFSPLTDAH
-357 VPKVDALIF
+357 VSEVDALIF

-378 YDNRSMR
+378 YENQSMR
-385 ASVRQALEAG
+385 ASVWQALEAG

-421 MVGFLDGAGFQT
+421 MVGFLDGAGFRT

-445 PQDAGVFAVNT
+445 PQEADAFAVNT

-506 GAEAFFYHLFSG
+506 GAENFFYHLFLNSTE
-518 SNQ
+518 NENR

>member
-1 MDFVQGHLCNEEK
+1 MEHKN
-14 HMNQIQVNTPRV
+14 NIQVNTPRV

-90 IGRILARD
+90 IGHILVRD
-98 TKDAEMCVME
+98 LRDAEMCVME

-160 KKDSRIAG
+160 KKDSRITG

-198 LEDASFAVPSRH
+198 PEDASFVVPSRH
-210 LGLMQPDEMQK
+210 LGLLQPDEMQK

-239 NGILEIA
+239 NGIFEIA
-246 AQAETLQIQAHVDM
+246 AQAETLQIQKPA
-260 RQNFEDM
+260 
-267 QQEAD
+267 
-272 DVRQESVNILHEP
+272 DVRQ
-285 ADARQEIVDMQDESA
+285 D
-300 NTSCGHAEESE
+300 
-311 NCKFP
+311 CKFP

-344 AKLVYFSPLEDAH
+344 AELVYFSPLADAH

-378 YDNRSMR
+378 YENRSMR
-385 ASVRQALEAG
+385 ASVWQALESG

-421 MVGFLDGAGFQT
+421 MVGFLDGAGFRT

-445 PQDAGVFAVNT
+445 PQEEDAFAVNT

-506 GAEAFFYHLFSG
+506 GAEAFFYHLFLDG
-518 SNQ
+518 AKTRR

>member
-1 MDFVQGHLCNEEK
+1 MEHKN
-14 HMNQIQVNTPRV
+14 NIQVNTPRV

-79 NLDTFFAGADA
+79 NLDTFFAGIDA
-90 IGRILARD
+90 IGHILVRD
-98 TKDAEMCVME
+98 LRDAEMCVME

-131 VTKTPVVLI
+131 VTETPVVLI

-155 GIMEY
+155 GIMVY

-198 LEDASFAVPSRH
+198 PEDASFAVPSRH
-210 LGLMQPDEMQK
+210 LGLLQPDEMQK

-230 EAVMKTIDI
+230 EAVTKTIDI
-239 NGILEIA
+239 NGIFEIA
-246 AQAETLQIQAHVDM
+246 AQAETLQIQKPA
-260 RQNFEDM
+260 
-267 QQEAD
+267 
-272 DVRQESVNILHEP
+272 DVRQ
-285 ADARQEIVDMQDESA
+285 D
-300 NTSCGHAEESE
+300 
-311 NCKFP
+311 CKFP

-344 AKLVYFSPLEDAH
+344 AELVYFSPLVDAH
-357 VPKVDALIF
+357 VPKVDALIL

-378 YDNRSMR
+378 YENRSMR
-385 ASVRQALEAG
+385 ASVRQALESG

-421 MVGFLDGAGFQT
+421 MVGFLDGAGFRT

-506 GAEAFFYHLFSG
+506 GAEAFFYHLFAG
-518 SNQ
+518 SSI

>member
-1 MDFVQGHLCNEEK
+1 MQHKN
-14 HMNQIQVNTPRV
+14 NIQVNTPRV
-26 MFAAMRSGSG
+26 MFAATRSGSG

-79 NLDTFFAGADA
+79 NLDTFFADAGA

-98 TKDAEMCVME
+98 TKDAELIVME

-118 GTTTM
+118 GATTM

-140 VDAKGASVTLAATIR
+140 VDAKGASVTLAAIIR

-160 KKDSRIAG
+160 KKDSRIVG

-173 VSPMFYSRLKQV
+173 VSPMFYSRIKHV

-198 LEDASFAVPSRH
+198 PEDASFAVPSRH
-210 LGLMQPDEMQK
+210 LGLLQPDEMQK

-230 EAVMKTIDI
+230 EAARKTIDI
-239 NGILEIA
+239 DGILEIA
-246 AQAETLQIQAHVDM
+246 AQAEMLQIQKATG
-260 RQNFEDM
+260 ET
-267 QQEAD
+267 EK
-272 DVRQESVNILHEP
+272 S
-285 ADARQEIVDMQDESA
+285 
-300 NTSCGHAEESE
+300 
-311 NCKFP
+311 KFP
-316 SGYRIGVARDAAF
+316 AGYRIGVARDAAF

-344 AKLVYFSPLEDAH
+344 ATLVYFSPLTDAH
-357 VPKVDALIF
+357 VSEVDALIF

-378 YDNRSMR
+378 YENQSMR
-385 ASVRQALEAG
+385 ASVWQALEAG

-421 MVGFLDGAGFQT
+421 MVGFLDGAGFRT

-445 PQDAGVFAVNT
+445 PQEADAFAVNT

-482 KQKTYP
+482 KQKTYS

-506 GAEAFFYHLFSG
+506 GAENFFYHLFLNSTE
-518 SNQ
+518 NENR

>member
-1 MDFVQGHLCNEEK
+1 MQHKN
-14 HMNQIQVNTPRV
+14 NIQVNTPRV
-26 MFAAMRSGSG
+26 MFAATRSGSG

-79 NLDTFFAGADA
+79 NLDTFFADADA

-98 TKDAEMCVME
+98 MKDAELIVME

-140 VDAKGASVTLAATIR
+140 VDAKGASVTLAAIIR

-160 KKDSRIAG
+160 KKDSRIVG

-173 VSPMFYSRLKQV
+173 VSPMFYSRIKHV

-198 LEDASFAVPSRH
+198 PEDASFVVPSRH
-210 LGLMQPDEMQK
+210 LGLLQPDEMQK

-230 EAVMKTIDI
+230 EAARKTIDI
-239 NGILEIA
+239 DGILEIA
-246 AQAETLQIQAHVDM
+246 AQAEMLQIQKATG
-260 RQNFEDM
+260 ET
-267 QQEAD
+267 EK
-272 DVRQESVNILHEP
+272 S
-285 ADARQEIVDMQDESA
+285 
-300 NTSCGHAEESE
+300 
-311 NCKFP
+311 KFP
-316 SGYRIGVARDAAF
+316 AGYRIGVARDAAF

-344 AKLVYFSPLEDAH
+344 ATLVYFSPLTDAH
-357 VPKVDALIF
+357 VSEVDALIF

-378 YDNRSMR
+378 YENQSMR
-385 ASVRQALEAG
+385 ASVWQALEAG

-421 MVGFLDGAGFQT
+421 MVGFLDGAGFRT

-445 PQDAGVFAVNT
+445 SQEADAFAVNT

-506 GAEAFFYHLFSG
+506 GAENFFYHLFLNSTE
-518 SNQ
+518 NENR

>member
-1 MDFVQGHLCNEEK
+1 MQHKN
-14 HMNQIQVNTPRV
+14 NIQVNTPRV
-26 MFAAMRSGSG
+26 MFAATRSGSG

-79 NLDTFFAGADA
+79 NLDTFFADADA

-98 TKDAEMCVME
+98 TKDAELIVME

-140 VDAKGASVTLAATIR
+140 VDAKGASVTLAAIIR

-160 KKDSRIAG
+160 KKDSRIVG

-173 VSPMFYSRLKQV
+173 VSPMFYSRIKHV

-198 LEDASFAVPSRH
+198 PEDASFAVPSRH
-210 LGLMQPDEMQK
+210 LGLLQPDEMLK

-230 EAVMKTIDI
+230 EAARKTIDI
-239 NGILEIA
+239 DGILEIA
-246 AQAETLQIQAHVDM
+246 AQAEMLQIQKATG
-260 RQNFEDM
+260 ET
-267 QQEAD
+267 EK
-272 DVRQESVNILHEP
+272 S
-285 ADARQEIVDMQDESA
+285 
-300 NTSCGHAEESE
+300 
-311 NCKFP
+311 KFP
-316 SGYRIGVARDAAF
+316 AGYRIGVARDAAF

-344 AKLVYFSPLEDAH
+344 ATLVYFSPLTDAH
-357 VPKVDALIF
+357 VSEVDALIF

-378 YDNRSMR
+378 YENQSMR
-385 ASVRQALEAG
+385 ASVWQALEAG

-421 MVGFLDGAGFQT
+421 MVGFLDGAGFRT

-445 PQDAGVFAVNT
+445 PQEADAFAVNT
-456 VLRGHEF
+456 VLRGHKF

-482 KQKTYP
+482 KQKTYS

-506 GAEAFFYHLFSG
+506 GAENFFYHLFLNSTE
-518 SNQ
+518 NENR

>member
-1 MDFVQGHLCNEEK
+1 MYSYSRGETMQHKN
-14 HMNQIQVNTPRV
+14 NIQVNTPRV
-26 MFAAMRSGSG
+26 MFAATRSGSG

-79 NLDTFFAGADA
+79 NLDTFFADAGA

-98 TKDAEMCVME
+98 TKDAELIVME

-118 GTTTM
+118 GATTM

-140 VDAKGASVTLAATIR
+140 VDAKGASVTLAAIIR

-160 KKDSRIAG
+160 KKDSRIVG

-173 VSPMFYSRLKQV
+173 VSPMFYSRIKHV

-198 LEDASFAVPSRH
+198 PEDASFAVPSRH
-210 LGLMQPDEMQK
+210 LGLLQPDEMQK

-230 EAVMKTIDI
+230 KAARKTIDI
-239 NGILEIA
+239 DGILEIA
-246 AQAETLQIQAHVDM
+246 AQAEMLQIQKATG
-260 RQNFEDM
+260 ET
-267 QQEAD
+267 EK
-272 DVRQESVNILHEP
+272 S
-285 ADARQEIVDMQDESA
+285 
-300 NTSCGHAEESE
+300 
-311 NCKFP
+311 KFP
-316 SGYRIGVARDAAF
+316 AGYRIGVARDAAF

-344 AKLVYFSPLEDAH
+344 ATLVYFSPLTDAH
-357 VPKVDALIF
+357 VSEVDALIF

-378 YDNRSMR
+378 YENQSMR
-385 ASVRQALEAG
+385 ASVWQALEAG

-421 MVGFLDGAGFQT
+421 MVGFLDGAGFRT

-445 PQDAGVFAVNT
+445 PQEADAFAVNT

-506 GAEAFFYHLFSG
+506 GAENFFYHLFLNSTE
-518 SNQ
+518 NENR

>member
-1 MDFVQGHLCNEEK
+1 MQHKN
-14 HMNQIQVNTPRV
+14 NIQVNTPRV
-26 MFAAMRSGSG
+26 MFAATRSGSG

-79 NLDTFFAGADA
+79 NLDTFFADADA

-98 TKDAEMCVME
+98 TKDAELIVME

-140 VDAKGASVTLAATIR
+140 VDAKGASVTLAAIIR

-160 KKDSRIAG
+160 KKDSRIVG

-173 VSPMFYSRLKQV
+173 VSPMFYSRIKHV

-210 LGLMQPDEMQK
+210 LGLLQPDEMQK

-230 EAVMKTIDI
+230 EAARKTIDI
-239 NGILEIA
+239 DGILEIA
-246 AQAETLQIQAHVDM
+246 AQAEMLQIQKATG
-260 RQNFEDM
+260 ET
-267 QQEAD
+267 EK
-272 DVRQESVNILHEP
+272 S
-285 ADARQEIVDMQDESA
+285 
-300 NTSCGHAEESE
+300 
-311 NCKFP
+311 KFP
-316 SGYRIGVARDAAF
+316 AGYRIGVARDAAF

-344 AKLVYFSPLEDAH
+344 ATLVYFSPLTDAH
-357 VPKVDALIF
+357 VSEVDALIF

-378 YDNRSMR
+378 YENQSMR
-385 ASVRQALEAG
+385 ASVWQALEAG

-421 MVGFLDGAGFQT
+421 MVGFLDGAGFRT

-445 PQDAGVFAVNT
+445 PQEADAFAVNT

-469 DCGDACLAWKPLS
+469 DCGDACLAGKPLF
-482 KQKTYP
+482 KEKTYP

-506 GAEAFFYHLFSG
+506 GAENFFYHLFLNSTE
-518 SNQ
+518 NENR

>member
-1 MDFVQGHLCNEEK
+1 MYGYSRGETMQHKN
-14 HMNQIQVNTPRV
+14 NIQVNTPRV
-26 MFAAMRSGSG
+26 MFAATRSGSG

-98 TKDAEMCVME
+98 TKDAELIVME

-140 VDAKGASVTLAATIR
+140 VDAKGASVTLAAIIR

-160 KKDSRIAG
+160 KKDSRIVG

-173 VSPMFYSRLKQV
+173 VSPMFYSRIKHV

-198 LEDASFAVPSRH
+198 PEDASFAVPSRH
-210 LGLMQPDEMQK
+210 LGLLQPDEMQK

-230 EAVMKTIDI
+230 EAARKTIDI
-239 NGILEIA
+239 DGILEIA
-246 AQAETLQIQAHVDM
+246 AQAEMLQIQKATG
-260 RQNFEDM
+260 ET
-267 QQEAD
+267 EK
-272 DVRQESVNILHEP
+272 S
-285 ADARQEIVDMQDESA
+285 
-300 NTSCGHAEESE
+300 
-311 NCKFP
+311 KFP
-316 SGYRIGVARDAAF
+316 AGYRIGVARDAAF

-344 AKLVYFSPLEDAH
+344 ATLVFFSPLADAH
-357 VPKVDALIF
+357 VPEVDALIF

-378 YDNRSMR
+378 YENQSMR
-385 ASVRQALEAG
+385 VSVRQALEYG

-421 MVGFLDGAGFQT
+421 MVGFLDGAGFRT

-445 PQDAGVFAVNT
+445 PQEADAFAVNT

-506 GAEAFFYHLFSG
+506 GAENFFYHLFLNSTE
-518 SNQ
+518 NENR

>member
-1 MDFVQGHLCNEEK
+1 MQHKN
-14 HMNQIQVNTPRV
+14 NIQVNTPRV
-26 MFAAMRSGSG
+26 MFAATRSGSG

-79 NLDTFFAGADA
+79 NLDTFFADADA

-98 TKDAEMCVME
+98 TKDAELIVME

-118 GTTTM
+118 GATTM

-140 VDAKGASVTLAATIR
+140 VDAKGASVTLAAIIR

-160 KKDSRIAG
+160 KKDSRIVG

-173 VSPMFYSRLKQV
+173 VSPMFYSRIKHV
-185 IETECGIPVLGYL
+185 IETDCGIPVLGYL
-198 LEDASFAVPSRH
+198 PEDASFAVPSRH
-210 LGLMQPDEMQK
+210 LGLLQPDEMQK

-230 EAVMKTIDI
+230 EAARKTIDI
-239 NGILEIA
+239 DGILEIA
-246 AQAETLQIQAHVDM
+246 AQAEMLQIQKATG
-260 RQNFEDM
+260 ET
-267 QQEAD
+267 EK
-272 DVRQESVNILHEP
+272 S
-285 ADARQEIVDMQDESA
+285 
-300 NTSCGHAEESE
+300 
-311 NCKFP
+311 KFP
-316 SGYRIGVARDAAF
+316 AGYRIGVARDAAF

-344 AKLVYFSPLEDAH
+344 ATLVYFSPLTDAH
-357 VPKVDALIF
+357 VSEVDALIF

-378 YDNRSMR
+378 YENQSMR
-385 ASVRQALEAG
+385 ASVWQALEAG

-421 MVGFLDGAGFQT
+421 MVGFLDGAGFRT

-445 PQDAGVFAVNT
+445 SQEADAFAVNT

-506 GAEAFFYHLFSG
+506 GAENFFYHLFLNSTE
-518 SNQ
+518 NENR

>member
-1 MDFVQGHLCNEEK
+1 MQHKN
-14 HMNQIQVNTPRV
+14 NIQVNTPRV
-26 MFAAMRSGSG
+26 MFAATRSGSG

-79 NLDTFFAGADA
+79 NLDTFFADADA

-98 TKDAEMCVME
+98 TKGAELIVME

-140 VDAKGASVTLAATIR
+140 VDAKGASVTLAAIIR

-160 KKDSRIAG
+160 KKDSRIVG

-173 VSPMFYSRLKQV
+173 VSPMFYSRIKHV

-198 LEDASFAVPSRH
+198 PEDASFAVPSRH
-210 LGLMQPDEMQK
+210 LGLLQPDEMQK

-230 EAVMKTIDI
+230 KAARKTIDI
-239 NGILEIA
+239 DGILEIA
-246 AQAETLQIQAHVDM
+246 AQAEMLQIQKATG
-260 RQNFEDM
+260 ET
-267 QQEAD
+267 EK
-272 DVRQESVNILHEP
+272 S
-285 ADARQEIVDMQDESA
+285 
-300 NTSCGHAEESE
+300 
-311 NCKFP
+311 KFP
-316 SGYRIGVARDAAF
+316 AGYRIGVARDAAF

-344 AKLVYFSPLEDAH
+344 ATLVYFSPLTDAH
-357 VPKVDALIF
+357 VSEVDALIF

-378 YDNRSMR
+378 YENQSMR
-385 ASVRQALEAG
+385 ASVWQALEAG

-421 MVGFLDGAGFQT
+421 MVGFLDGAGFRT

-445 PQDAGVFAVNT
+445 SQEADAFAVNT

-469 DCGDACLAWKPLS
+469 DCGDACLAWKPLF

-506 GAEAFFYHLFSG
+506 GAENFFYHLFLNSTE
-518 SNQ
+518 NENR

>member
-1 MDFVQGHLCNEEK
+1 MYSYSRGETMQHKN
-14 HMNQIQVNTPRV
+14 NIQVNTPRV
-26 MFAAMRSGSG
+26 MFAATRSGSG

-79 NLDTFFAGADA
+79 NLDTFFADADA

-98 TKDAEMCVME
+98 TKGAELIVME

-140 VDAKGASVTLAATIR
+140 VDAKGASVTLAAIIR

-160 KKDSRIAG
+160 KKDSRIVG

-173 VSPMFYSRLKQV
+173 VSPMFYSRIKHV

-198 LEDASFAVPSRH
+198 PEDASFAVPSRH
-210 LGLMQPDEMQK
+210 LGLLQPDEMQK

-230 EAVMKTIDI
+230 KAARKTIDI
-239 NGILEIA
+239 DGILEIA
-246 AQAETLQIQAHVDM
+246 AQAEMLQIQKATG
-260 RQNFEDM
+260 ET
-267 QQEAD
+267 EK
-272 DVRQESVNILHEP
+272 S
-285 ADARQEIVDMQDESA
+285 
-300 NTSCGHAEESE
+300 
-311 NCKFP
+311 KFP
-316 SGYRIGVARDAAF
+316 AGYRIGVARDAAF

-344 AKLVYFSPLEDAH
+344 ATLVYFSPLTDAH
-357 VPKVDALIF
+357 VSEVDALIF

-378 YDNRSMR
+378 YENQSMR
-385 ASVRQALEAG
+385 ASVWQALEAG

-421 MVGFLDGAGFQT
+421 MVGFLDGAGFRT

-445 PQDAGVFAVNT
+445 PQEADAFAVNT

-506 GAEAFFYHLFSG
+506 GAENFFYHLFLNSTE
-518 SNQ
+518 NENR

>member
-1 MDFVQGHLCNEEK
+1 MQHKN
-14 HMNQIQVNTPRV
+14 NIQVNTPRV
-26 MFAAMRSGSG
+26 MFAATRSGSG

-98 TKDAEMCVME
+98 TKEADLVVME

-131 VTKTPVVLI
+131 VTKTPVILV
-140 VDAKGASVTLAATIR
+140 VDAKGASVTLAAIIR

-173 VSPMFYSRLKQV
+173 VSPMFYSRIKHV
-185 IETECGIPVLGYL
+185 IEAECGISVLGYL
-198 LEDASFAVPSRH
+198 PENASFAVPSRH
-210 LGLMQPDEMQK
+210 LGLLQPEELQAQK
-221 QRDWVETVA
+221 DWVETVA
-230 EAVMKTIDI
+230 EAVEKTVDI
-239 NGILEIA
+239 NGIFEIA
-246 AQAETLQIQAHVDM
+246 TQAETLQAQKPA
-260 RQNFEDM
+260 
-267 QQEAD
+267 
-272 DVRQESVNILHEP
+272 DVRQNS
-285 ADARQEIVDMQDESA
+285 
-300 NTSCGHAEESE
+300 
-311 NCKFP
+311 KFP

-344 AKLVYFSPLEDAH
+344 ATLVYFSPLADAELP
-357 VPKVDALIF
+357 VVDALIF

-378 YDNRSMR
+378 CENSSMR
-385 ASVRQALEAG
+385 ESILQALESG

-407 LGKSLADAEGNVYE
+407 LGKSLADAQGNVYE
-421 MVGFLDGAGFQT
+421 MVGFLDGAGFRT

-445 PQDAGVFAVNT
+445 SQDADAFAVNT

-506 GAEAFFYHLFSG
+506 GAENFFYHLFLNSTE
-518 SNQ
+518 NENR

>member
-1 MDFVQGHLCNEEK
+1 MDRSSWGETMEHR
-14 HMNQIQVNTPRV
+14 NQIQVNTPRV

-43 VLAALKKQ
+43 VLAALKKE
-51 NIKVQAYKCGPDYID
+51 NIRMQAYKCGPDYID

-79 NLDTFFAGADA
+79 NLDTFFADADA
-90 IGRILARD
+90 IGCILARD
-98 TKDAEMCVME
+98 TKNAELIVME

-131 VTKTPVVLI
+131 DTKTPVVLI

-173 VSPMFYSRLKQV
+173 VSPMFYSRIKHV

-198 LEDASFAVPSRH
+198 PEDASFAVPSRH
-210 LGLMQPDEMQK
+210 LGLLQPGEMQK

-230 EAVMKTIDI
+230 EAARKTIDI
-239 NGILEIA
+239 DGILEIA
-246 AQAETLQIQAHVDM
+246 AQAEMLQIQKATG
-260 RQNFEDM
+260 ET
-267 QQEAD
+267 EK
-272 DVRQESVNILHEP
+272 
-285 ADARQEIVDMQDESA
+285 
-300 NTSCGHAEESE
+300 
-311 NCKFP
+311 CKFP
-316 SGYRIGVARDAAF
+316 AGYRIGVARDAAF

-344 AKLVYFSPLEDAH
+344 ATLVFFSPLADAH
-357 VPKVDALIF
+357 VPEVDALIF

-378 YDNRSMR
+378 YENQSMR
-385 ASVRQALEAG
+385 VSVRQALEYG
-395 MPCHAECGGFLY
+395 IPCHAECGGFLY

-421 MVGFLDGAGFQT
+421 MVGFLDGAGFRT

-445 PQDAGVFAVNT
+445 PQEADAFAVNT
-456 VLRGHEF
+456 ILRGHEF

-469 DCGDACLAWKPLS
+469 DCGGTCLAWKPLS

-506 GAEAFFYHLFSG
+506 GAENFFYHLFLNSTE
-518 SNQ
+518 NENR

>member
-1 MDFVQGHLCNEEK
+1 MDLVQGHLCNEEK

-43 VLAALKKQ
+43 VLAALKRR
-51 NIKVQAYKCGPDYID
+51 NIIVQAYKCGPDYID
-66 PMFHRTVLGIDTG
+66 PMFHRMVLGLDTG
-79 NLDTFFAGADA
+79 NLDTFFADADA
-90 IGRILARD
+90 IGHILARD
-98 TKDAEMCVME
+98 TKDAELIVME

-131 VTKTPVVLI
+131 VTKTPVILV
-140 VDAKGASVTLAATIR
+140 VDAKGASVTLAAIIR

-160 KKDSRIAG
+160 KMDSRIAG

-173 VSPMFYSRLKQV
+173 VSPMFYSRIKHV
-185 IETECGIPVLGYL
+185 IEAECGIPVLGYL
-198 LEDASFAVPSRH
+198 PEDASFAVPSRH
-210 LGLMQPDEMQK
+210 LGLLQPEELQAQK
-221 QRDWVETVA
+221 DWVETVA
-230 EAVMKTIDI
+230 EAVTKTVDI
-239 NGILEIA
+239 NGIFEIA
-246 AQAETLQIQAHVDM
+246 AQAEMLQIQKPA
-260 RQNFEDM
+260 
-267 QQEAD
+267 
-272 DVRQESVNILHEP
+272 DVRQ
-285 ADARQEIVDMQDESA
+285 D
-300 NTSCGHAEESE
+300 
-311 NCKFP
+311 CKFP

-344 AKLVYFSPLEDAH
+344 AELVYFSPLADVH

-378 YDNRSMR
+378 YENRSMR
-385 ASVRQALEAG
+385 ASVWQALESG

-421 MVGFLDGAGFQT
+421 MVGFLDGAGFRT

-445 PQDAGVFAVNT
+445 PQEADAFAVNT
-456 VLRGHEF
+456 VLLGHEF

-506 GAEAFFYHLFSG
+506 GAEAFFYHLFLDG
-518 SNQ
+518 AKTRR

>member
-1 MDFVQGHLCNEEK
+1 MQHKN
-14 HMNQIQVNTPRV
+14 NIQVNTPRV
-26 MFAAMRSGSG
+26 MFAATRSGSG

-79 NLDTFFAGADA
+79 NLDTFFADADA

-98 TKDAEMCVME
+98 TKDAELIVME

-140 VDAKGASVTLAATIR
+140 VDAKGASVTLAAIIR

-173 VSPMFYSRLKQV
+173 VSPMFYSRIKHV

-198 LEDASFAVPSRH
+198 PEDASFAVPSRH
-210 LGLMQPDEMQK
+210 LGLDEMQK

-230 EAVMKTIDI
+230 EAARKTIDI
-239 NGILEIA
+239 DGILEIA
-246 AQAETLQIQAHVDM
+246 AQAEMLQIQKATG
-260 RQNFEDM
+260 ET
-267 QQEAD
+267 EK
-272 DVRQESVNILHEP
+272 S
-285 ADARQEIVDMQDESA
+285 
-300 NTSCGHAEESE
+300 
-311 NCKFP
+311 KFP
-316 SGYRIGVARDAAF
+316 AGYRIGVARDAAF

-344 AKLVYFSPLEDAH
+344 ATLVYFSPLTDAH
-357 VPKVDALIF
+357 VPEVDTLIF

-378 YDNRSMR
+378 YENQSMR
-385 ASVRQALEAG
+385 ASVWQALEAG

-421 MVGFLDGAGFQT
+421 MVGFLDGAGFRT

-445 PQDAGVFAVNT
+445 PQEADAFAVNT

-506 GAEAFFYHLFSG
+506 GAENFFYHLFLNSTE
-518 SNQ
+518 NENR

>member
-1 MDFVQGHLCNEEK
+1 MQHKN
-14 HMNQIQVNTPRV
+14 NIQVNTPRV
-26 MFAAMRSGSG
+26 MFAATRSGSG

-98 TKDAEMCVME
+98 TKEADLVVME

-140 VDAKGASVTLAATIR
+140 VDAKGASVTLAAIIR

-160 KKDSRIAG
+160 KKDSRIVG

-173 VSPMFYSRLKQV
+173 VSPMFYSRIKHV

-198 LEDASFAVPSRH
+198 PEDASFAVPSRH
-210 LGLMQPDEMQK
+210 LGLLQPDEMQK

-230 EAVMKTIDI
+230 EAARKTIDI
-239 NGILEIA
+239 DGILEIA
-246 AQAETLQIQAHVDM
+246 AQAEMLQIQKATG
-260 RQNFEDM
+260 ET
-267 QQEAD
+267 EK
-272 DVRQESVNILHEP
+272 S
-285 ADARQEIVDMQDESA
+285 
-300 NTSCGHAEESE
+300 
-311 NCKFP
+311 KFP
-316 SGYRIGVARDAAF
+316 AGYRIGVARDAAF

-344 AKLVYFSPLEDAH
+344 ATLVYFSPLTDAH
-357 VPKVDALIF
+357 VSEVDALIF

-378 YDNRSMR
+378 YENQSMR
-385 ASVRQALEAG
+385 ASVWQALEAG

-421 MVGFLDGAGFQT
+421 MVGFLDGAGFRT

-445 PQDAGVFAVNT
+445 PQEADAFAVNT

-506 GAEAFFYHLFSG
+506 GAENFFYHLFLNSTE
-518 SNQ
+518 NENR

>member
-1 MDFVQGHLCNEEK
+1 MQHKTN
-14 HMNQIQVNTPRV
+14 IQVNTPRV
-26 MFAAMRSGSG
+26 MFAATRSGSG

-79 NLDTFFAGADA
+79 NLDTFFADADA

-98 TKDAEMCVME
+98 TKDAELIVME

-118 GTTTM
+118 GATTM

-140 VDAKGASVTLAATIR
+140 VDAKGASVTLAAIIR

-160 KKDSRIAG
+160 KKDSRIVG

-173 VSPMFYSRLKQV
+173 VSPMFYSRIKHV

-198 LEDASFAVPSRH
+198 PEDASFAVPSRH
-210 LGLMQPDEMQK
+210 LGLLQPDEMQK

-230 EAVMKTIDI
+230 KAARKTIDI
-239 NGILEIA
+239 DGILEIA
-246 AQAETLQIQAHVDM
+246 AQAEMLQIQKATG
-260 RQNFEDM
+260 ET
-267 QQEAD
+267 EK
-272 DVRQESVNILHEP
+272 S
-285 ADARQEIVDMQDESA
+285 
-300 NTSCGHAEESE
+300 
-311 NCKFP
+311 KFP
-316 SGYRIGVARDAAF
+316 AGYRIGVARDAAF

-344 AKLVYFSPLEDAH
+344 ATLVYFSPLTDAH
-357 VPKVDALIF
+357 VPEVDALIF

-378 YDNRSMR
+378 YENQSMR
-385 ASVRQALEAG
+385 ASVWQALEAG

-421 MVGFLDGAGFQT
+421 MVGFLDGAGFRT

-445 PQDAGVFAVNT
+445 SQEADAFAVNT

-506 GAEAFFYHLFSG
+506 GAENFFYHLFLNSTE
-518 SNQ
+518 NENR

>member
-1 MDFVQGHLCNEEK
+1 MQHKN
-14 HMNQIQVNTPRV
+14 NIQVNTPRV
-26 MFAAMRSGSG
+26 MFAATRSGSG

-79 NLDTFFAGADA
+79 NLDTFFADADA

-98 TKDAEMCVME
+98 TKDAELIVME

-140 VDAKGASVTLAATIR
+140 VDAKGASVTLAAIIR

-160 KKDSRIAG
+160 KKDSRIVG

-173 VSPMFYSRLKQV
+173 VSPMFYSRIKHV

-198 LEDASFAVPSRH
+198 PEDAFVVPSRH
-210 LGLMQPDEMQK
+210 LGLLQPDEMQK

-230 EAVMKTIDI
+230 EAARKTIDI
-239 NGILEIA
+239 DGILEIA
-246 AQAETLQIQAHVDM
+246 AQAEMLQIQKATG
-260 RQNFEDM
+260 ET
-267 QQEAD
+267 EK
-272 DVRQESVNILHEP
+272 S
-285 ADARQEIVDMQDESA
+285 
-300 NTSCGHAEESE
+300 
-311 NCKFP
+311 KFP
-316 SGYRIGVARDAAF
+316 AGYRIGVARDAAF

-344 AKLVYFSPLEDAH
+344 ATLVYFSPLTDAH
-357 VPKVDALIF
+357 VSEVDALIF

-378 YDNRSMR
+378 YENQSMR
-385 ASVRQALEAG
+385 ASVWQALEAG

-421 MVGFLDGAGFQT
+421 MVGFLDGAGFRT

-445 PQDAGVFAVNT
+445 SQEADAFAVNT

-506 GAEAFFYHLFSG
+506 GAENFFYHLFLNSTE
-518 SNQ
+518 NENR